1 MTTSNTR
8 TPEKLNRSAS
18 NPAFES
24 GLFDNEDKERAK
36 SWFLKDEEAVMDF
49 ESQLFKACNDDQ
61 TMEK

>member
-1 MTTSNTR
+1 VTTSNTR

-49 ESQLFKACNDDQ
+49 ES
-61 TMEK
+61 